1 MGGIPERGVNTKM
14 CSKGSRG
21 TQWGEI
27 SCGQKG
33 HLWVFGLASDLTR
46 FWVAA
51 RCSML
56 AGATERFGYVDSP
69 FLSTAKG

>member
-1 MGGIPERGVNTKM
+1 MGRDKL
-14 CSKGSRG
+14 RA
-21 TQWGEI
+21 
-27 SCGQKG
+27 KG

-56 AGATERFGYVDSP
+56 ARATERFGYVDSP